1 MALVIGPVSLLHLC
15 FLADLEGVTAQMLQ
29 AQKAEGDGWSWSA
42 ELCSKP
48 PSLFCFPYLE

>member
-1 MALVIGPVSLLHLC
+1 MVIGPVSLLHLC
-15 FLADLEGVTAQMLQ
+15 FLADLEGVTVQMLQ

-48 PSLFCFPYLE
+48 PNLFCFPYLE